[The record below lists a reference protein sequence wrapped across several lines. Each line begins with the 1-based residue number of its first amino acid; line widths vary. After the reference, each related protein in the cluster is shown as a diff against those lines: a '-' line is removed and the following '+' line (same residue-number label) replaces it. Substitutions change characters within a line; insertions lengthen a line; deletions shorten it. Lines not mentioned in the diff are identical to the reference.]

1 MPEQVQDFYPTPST
15 ISTCMYYTGYDCRT
29 MEKVYVPINPH
40 EKAMQRALI
49 RRIMIWWQRLLRSQA
64 GRISSVLKR
73 SASSGQEMLIRVS
86 VMRKNSMDMGQ
97 VLAAEAPDPEMK
109 RAEMQMEKVQGEE
122 MQVQAAETWK
132 KAQAAK

>member
-1 MPEQVQDFYPTPST
+1 M
-15 ISTCMYYTGYDCRT
+15 
-29 MEKVYVPINPH
+29 
-40 EKAMQRALI
+40 
-49 RRIMIWWQRLLRSQA
+49 QA

-73 SASSGQEMLIRVS
+73 SASSGQEILIRVS

>member
-1 MPEQVQDFYPTPST
+1 MKKILLLLGSAAVFCAGMPF
-15 ISTCMYYTGYDCRT
+15 
-29 MEKVYVPINPH
+29 
-40 EKAMQRALI
+40 
-49 RRIMIWWQRLLRSQA
+49 
-64 GRISSVLKR
+64 
-73 SASSGQEMLIRVS
+73 
-86 VMRKNSMDMGQ
+86 Q

>member
-1 MPEQVQDFYPTPST
+1 
-15 ISTCMYYTGYDCRT
+15 
-29 MEKVYVPINPH
+29 
-40 EKAMQRALI
+40 
-49 RRIMIWWQRLLRSQA
+49 
-64 GRISSVLKR
+64 
-73 SASSGQEMLIRVS
+73 
-86 VMRKNSMDMGQ
+86 MRKDSMDMGQ